1 MKKIIILCFLFLCSN
16 SLFPQKGQAVK
27 AALKYATKKASK
39 ETIINTSKKKYT
51 IFFVNSLTLPKKKLS
66 PEASNLFLS
75 KIFSKKKAA
84 RIFKKLGNQKINEIY
99 NFLPNN
105 SDEKLKKI
113 FLHDVSTDDA
123 FANYIL
129 KNPSILNCCYS
140 KLITTGPIYRRN
152 LSLLKKIKDGKSPV
166 LLKTIN
172 NEYENKYLNGVLFKL
187 RKRTL
192 DSGLEVKVIVPQ
204 FKKHS
209 IFEVKIPNHHIMKR
223 DLNQMTLAF
232 MKFRKNLIANPELQK
247 KFTKEQLQEILHR
260 KLSLSENTYNVPGYI
275 WHHTEDRSLQ
285 LVKKDLHDLVKHSG
299 GRTIFGGG
307 STMR

>member
-1 MKKIIILCFLFLCSN
+1 MKIIIILCFLFLHTN
-16 SLFPQKGQAVK
+16 SLFSQKGRAVNT
-27 AALKYATKKASK
+27 ALKYAIKEASKKA
-39 ETIINTSKKKYT
+39 IINTSKKKYT
-51 IFFVNSLTLPKKKLS
+51 IFFVNSLTLPKKNLS

-75 KIFSKKKAA
+75 RLFSKKKAV
-84 RIFKKLGNQKINEIY
+84 RIFKKLGNHKINRIY

-105 SDEKLKKI
+105 SDEKLKKL
-113 FLHDVSTDDA
+113 FLHDMSTDDA
-123 FANYIL
+123 FANYIF

-152 LSLLKKIKDGKSPV
+152 LSLLKKIKEGKSPV
-166 LLKTIN
+166 RLQTIN
-172 NEYENKYLNGVLFKL
+172 DKYENKYLNGVLFKL

-192 DSGLEVKVIVPQ
+192 DSGLEVEVIVPQ

-209 IFEVKIPNHHIMKR
+209 IFEVKIPNHQIMKR
-223 DLNQMTLAF
+223 DINQMTLAF
-232 MKFRKNLIANPELQK
+232 MKLRKNLIANPELQK